1 MSRRLLVLA
10 LTLVCAGSVR
20 AQGVLIPSDADL
32 APLRMRSHE
41 VNVTLHDQAAV
52 TKVVQTFLNDSDRQL
67 EATYIFPVPK
77 GASVRKFSMWVGG
90 KEVPGELVEADKA
103 RQIYTDIVRRTQDPG
118 LLEYVGNNLL
128 RVRVFPVPA
137 RGEQKLAVS
146 FTSVANSDQGLVEYV
161 YPLRAD
167 SKGAR
172 TLEKFTLEA
181 DLKAQHPLQ
190 SIYSPTHPITVT
202 RVNDRHARVR
212 YEGHGIA
219 LDKDFQL
226 YYTSASKDV
235 GLTALLHR
243 PERSGDGHFMLL
255 ISPRAELSKSQQI
268 PRDMVFVLDTSGSM
282 QGRRIEQA
290 RSALKYCLKNLGAK
304 DRFALIQFATTVNK
318 YQDSLLPAT
327 SHQLSKAQKWV
338 DGLEATG
345 STNINDALL
354 AALEMRTSDSGRC
367 FTVVFFTDGQ
377 PTISETNP
385 EQIVRN
391 MMAKNTSS
399 TRIFT
404 FGVGDDVNA
413 VLLDQL
419 AEKTRSVCTYVR
431 ETEDIEAKVS
441 GLYAKISH
449 PVLTDL
455 KLTVASG
462 VTVSEVYPPQ
472 LPDLFH
478 GSQLV
483 VLGRYHGHG
492 HAPITLSGKVGTT
505 SKDFVYEV
513 AFPRKTTGDKA
524 FVEDLWARR
533 KVGYLLDQIRTAGT
547 NKELVDEVVRLAKKH
562 GITTPYTSYLVA
574 PDQATPVAQQPSRVV
589 PPQVVTPQNGT
600 PAYNFYVGVG
610 PESPAAPPGAAPMSA
625 APATT
630 AVPGVVDRNGSI
642 GSSTAS
648 GTYLRSPP
656 PQLPAPGYSF
666 ESHGYA
672 SAPVVISNTA
682 VAPCVSAPAGGSGR
696 VQFAP
701 VTVNPSMQWAVPN
714 GALAGA
720 PETRPSTRKPYFLE
734 SSNDA
739 EKNADEEEEEEEEEK
754 AKDSPAV
761 DSQSGKHG
769 VDLAVR
775 LSEMRTQSQVGQ
787 AKVRQ
792 AAGRSLLKV
801 RGVWVDDGCDPKM
814 PTVKVKA
821 QGAAYFRILERHA
834 QMREVFRLGNRIAWV
849 TPNGT
854 VLVVDP
860 SAGAEQ
866 MTDEAI
872 DTLFEARP

>member
-1 MSRRLLVLA
+1 MPRLLPILI
-10 LTLVCAGSVR
+10 LTLVCTGSAR
-20 AQGVLIPSDADL
+20 AQGVLIPTQADVPPL
-32 APLRMRSHE
+32 AMRSHE
-41 VNVTLHDQAAV
+41 VQVTLQDQAAV
-52 TKVVQTFLNDSDRQL
+52 TKVVQTFRNDTDRQL

-77 GASVRKFSMWVGG
+77 GASVRKFSMWVDG

-146 FTSVANSDQGLVEYV
+146 FTSVAGSDAGLVEYV
-161 YPLRAD
+161 YPLRAEG
-167 SKGAR
+167 KAAH

-190 SIYSPTHPITVT
+190 NVYSPTHPITVT
-202 RVNDRHARVR
+202 RLNDRHARVR
-212 YEGHGIA
+212 YEGRGLA

-226 YYTSASKDV
+226 YYTAASKDV
-235 GLTALLHR
+235 GLTALTHR
-243 PERSGDGHFMLL
+243 PERDADGHFMLL

-290 RSALKYCLKNLGAK
+290 RSALKYCLRNLGPK
-304 DRFALIQFATTVNK
+304 DRFGLIQFATTVNK
-318 YQDSLLPAT
+318 YQDGLLPA
-327 SHQLSKAQKWV
+327 SANQLTKAQKWV

-354 AALEMRTSDSGRC
+354 AALEMRSGDAGRC

-377 PTISETNP
+377 PTISECNA

-391 MMAKNTSS
+391 VMAKNTAS

-455 KLTVASG
+455 KLTVGGG
-462 VTVSEVYPPQ
+462 VTISEVYPPQ

-483 VLGRYHGHG
+483 VLGRYRGHG
-492 HAPITLSGKVGTT
+492 HAPVTLSGKVG
-505 SKDFVYEV
+505 SDGKDFVYEV
-513 AFPRKTTGDKA
+513 AFPGKTGGDKA

-533 KVGYLLDQIRTAGT
+533 KVGYLLDQIRTAGA
-547 NKELVDEVVRLAKKH
+547 NKELVDEVVLLAKKH

-574 PDQATPVAQQPSRVV
+574 PDQVANVPQQRGQDVTTHTGGSINNDILLLDQSPAFRVAPGRAANVAQPGVADYNKLSDKAFAMPHGYANGQG
-589 PPQVVTPQNGT
+589 NGT
-600 PAYNFYVGVG
+600 TL
-610 PESPAAPPGAAPMSA
+610 STTA
-625 APATT
+625 APAPMAAP
-630 AVPGVVDRNGSI
+630 AVATGNH
-642 GSSTAS
+642 
-648 GTYLRSPP
+648 TYEVPP
-656 PQLPAPGYSF
+656 PSVQF
-666 ESHGYA
+666 
-672 SAPVVISNTA
+672 
-682 VAPCVSAPAGGSGR
+682 PAGFGKPSLEQGGLYSAGEY
-696 VQFAP
+696 VLQNAAP
-701 VTVNPSMQWAVPN
+701 HSANDQRQAERASQYAK
-714 GALAGA
+714 
-720 PETRPSTRKPYFLE
+720 ERKQYFLD
-734 SSNDA
+734 SMDDA
-739 EKNADEEEEEEEEEK
+739 EKMVKEVEEEAE
-754 AKDSPAV
+754 ADSPAL
-761 DSQSGKHG
+761 DTHSGKLG

-775 LSEMRTQSQVGQ
+775 LSEMRNQSQVGQ

-792 AAGRSLLKV
+792 AAGRTLLNV
-801 RGVWVDDGCDPKM
+801 RGIWVDDGYDAKLPV
-814 PTVKVKA
+814 VKVKA
-821 QGAAYFRILERHA
+821 QGAAYFRILERQP
-834 QMREVFRLGNRIAWV
+834 QMREVFRMGNCVAWV
-849 TPNGT
+849 TPNHSL
-854 VLVVDP
+854 LVIDP
-860 SAGAEQ
+860 NDGAEQ

-872 DTLFEARP
+872 DALFVAKP